1 MSKCVNFHRTS
12 NVAVSG
18 ENLLLTLADNPNGIV
33 SLQRVCFVI
42 CQNIPTAGETLPVQV
57 TINGANI
64 PVYNKYSLPV
74 TGSDLRTRRKYRGYY
89 VVNGADSYLI
99 VENLPMNVCGCG
111 GCC

>member
-1 MSKCVNFHRTS
+1 MEQFK
-12 NVAVSG
+12 
-18 ENLLLTLADNPNGIV
+18 E
-33 SLQRVCFVI
+33 
-42 CQNIPTAGETLPVQV
+42 QV
-57 TINGANI
+57 TINGTNI

-89 VVNGADSYLI
+89 VVNGANSYLI